1 MAAEKK
7 RRSTRL
13 GMGAVTPA
21 EDPPP
26 RAPRAR
32 GIDCPSPRATE
43 HGTGNRSGIRPRT
56 RVMEKPEEHADT
68 MPAPPPAKPS
78 VPRDARLASQA
89 SPKRVAAAEL
99 TTHEAFV
106 LGMIDGTLTVEDLV
120 DASAMAEEDAV
131 AIVERLVALGLVAAV
146 GPTPRS

>member
-1 MAAEKK
+1 MVAEKK

-13 GMGAVTPA
+13 GMGAVTPVA
-21 EDPPP
+21 EAPTHLRRSRGVDCP
-26 RAPRAR
+26 APRATDP
-32 GIDCPSPRATE
+32 GSAAGSDL
-43 HGTGNRSGIRPRT
+43 RPRT
-56 RVMEKPEEHADT
+56 RVMEKAQEHSDT
-68 MPAPPPAKPS
+68 MPAPPPARAS
-78 VPRDARLASQA
+78 VPRDALLAQQV

-120 DASAMAEEDAV
+120 DASAMPEEDAL

-146 GPTPRS
+146 APPSRA